1 MIQILAEQTPIP
13 PLAPVRQ
20 KFARPRENQPASAV
34 NRELSRREI
43 ADSLQ
48 PGMRVAL
55 AVGSRGL
62 SGLTEIVKSL
72 VGELKNRGCYPFIIP
87 AMASHGGA
95 TAEGQTAILA
105 SYGITESGVGAPVVS
120 SMATDEIGRL
130 PSGISI
136 YFDRTALTADAI
148 IPINRIKP
156 HTAFRGEIESGLV
169 KMLCIGLGK
178 HKGAATYHAQGM
190 NSFPSL
196 LEQVGQHILTVTK
209 VVFGLALVENAYS
222 EIALIKAVPAKT
234 LIEEEKG
241 LLRKA
246 RELMGKILFS
256 HINVLIVDEIGKD
269 ISGEGMDP
277 NIIRRLISQNVQ
289 NEDEPQRIVVLDLT
303 AKTHGNAIGI
313 GMADIT
319 TRRLWSKINLA
330 DTYTNTVTTTMLSL
344 GRIPLIADSDRQA
357 IQIALSTVAKVSPP
371 EARVVRI
378 KNTKDLEEVAISAAL
393 FSEAEGNPLVEVI
406 SGLQDLV
413 FDQEGNIF

>member
-48 PGMRVAL
+48 PGMRVAV

-95 TAEGQTAILA
+95 MAEGQTAILA

-178 HKGAATYHAQGM
+178 HKGATTYHAQGM

-256 HINVLIVDEIGKD
+256 HIDVLIVDEIGKD

-344 GRIPLIADSDRQA
+344 GRIPLISDSDRQA

>member
-48 PGMRVAL
+48 PGMRVAV

-95 TAEGQTAILA
+95 MAEGQTAILA

-178 HKGAATYHAQGM
+178 HKGATTYHAQGM

-256 HINVLIVDEIGKD
+256 HIDVLIVDEIGKD

>member
-48 PGMRVAL
+48 PGMRVAV

-95 TAEGQTAILA
+95 MAEGQTAILA

-256 HINVLIVDEIGKD
+256 HIDVLIVDEIGKD

>member
-48 PGMRVAL
+48 PGMRVAV

-95 TAEGQTAILA
+95 MAEGQTAILA

-130 PSGISI
+130 PSGIPI

-178 HKGAATYHAQGM
+178 HKGATSYHAQGM

-256 HINVLIVDEIGKD
+256 HIDVLIVDEIGKD